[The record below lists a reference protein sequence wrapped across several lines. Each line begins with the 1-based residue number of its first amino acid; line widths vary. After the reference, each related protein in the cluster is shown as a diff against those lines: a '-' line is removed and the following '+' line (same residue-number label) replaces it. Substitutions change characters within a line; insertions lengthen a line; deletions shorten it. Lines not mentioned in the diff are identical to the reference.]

1 VNQQR
6 FRIKSLVFERFNNDG
21 TTEDVYL
28 EDQIDLNFGMGYIKF
43 LSASSRSEE
52 PHRFWVASS
61 HDGLTD
67 GTNVIANGLPG
78 VPRDPEIHKD
88 RTNTMI
94 GLIRD
99 NACTAYV
106 VYSPGPVELVKP

>member
-1 VNQQR
+1 MQQR
-6 FRIKSLVFERFNNDG
+6 FKIKSLVYEFVNDDG
-21 TTEDVYL
+21 TVTDIYL
-28 EDQIDLNFGMGYIKF
+28 EDDNAGMGMGHIKF
-43 LSASSRSEE
+43 LSANPSDEK
-52 PHRFWVASS
+52 HDQQFWIASS

-67 GTNVIANGLPG
+67 GTNVIATG
-78 VPRDPEIHKD
+78 VPGAGMNPEIHKD

-106 VYSPGPVELVKP
+106 VYSPNPFALVLP